1 MQQEDYIMSVS
12 NQIRCALRGVA
23 LALVLSYALPAKA
36 DTVIGNWESAAPE
49 GWIDWSSGETPLA
62 APRFGYGAIG
72 ATLGTTALQFNLPA
86 TGFTQWASIKLQGG
100 SNGVDEWRDDFIA
113 NTKVAVDVTLVA
125 SEMAIE
131 PGNNFATIGLVVN
144 AEGYGFNGIGDPESV
159 TPFTGYNG
167 ANNFNPQ
174 LLSGTQTTTWVWDI
188 SALHD
193 DDPLTPVAPRT
204 PGEVPAAANWI
215 ELIFDMYSNGAVV
228 YHIDNVRLFTPSLQG
243 DFDNNDVVDAADL
256 ADKWKPGYG
265 MTGQTNDD
273 NGDAD
278 ADGDV
283 DGADFLIWQR
293 QLGAVSAGVVAAAAV
308 PEPAAASLLIASLVM
323 AVCATRR
330 ARP

>member
-1 MQQEDYIMSVS
+1 MVRSARVRVVAISLAVT
-12 NQIRCALRGVA
+12 ALIGFT
-23 LALVLSYALPAKA
+23 SYGTA

-49 GWIDWSSGETPLA
+49 GWIDWSPGGTPLA
-62 APRFGYGAIG
+62 APRFGYGPIG

-113 NTKVAVDVTLVA
+113 NTKVAVDITLVA

-167 ANNFNPQ
+167 ANSFNPQ

-204 PGEVPAAANWI
+204 PGEVPPAANWI
-215 ELIFDMYSNGAVV
+215 ELIFDTYSNGAVV

-243 DFDNNDVVDAADL
+243 DFDNNNVVDGADL
-256 ADKWKPGYG
+256 ADKWKLGYG

-293 QLGAVSAGVVAAAAV
+293 QLGAVPGSSVAATAV
-308 PEPAAASLLIASLVM
+308 PEPAGASLLIASLVM
-323 AVCATRR
+323 AVCATGR
-330 ARP
+330 ART